1 MIINHN
7 LLAMN
12 AQRQLGITGRNKE
25 KSTEK
30 LASGYRINRAA
41 DDAAGLAI
49 SEKMRRK
56 IRGLT
61 QGVANAQEGV
71 GVCQVAD
78 GALVEVSDMLH
89 RISELA
95 VKSANGTNSDEDR
108 EYMQQEVA
116 QLVSEIDHIGS
127 TATYNEIKL
136 FDGKEA
142 FDGSGFIN
150 TSKPSTDG
158 DFFQLFGTDISKTG
172 YMQEP
177 LTPDMVADKTDDT
190 MGDEYLAKGNP
201 FVSIHIEMDK
211 IKGGDLKNLVGT
223 TFFVNCC
230 TKCCPNTVNFTDGVG
245 ITRSAGV
252 INIGMK
258 KADGSFYTNEYADF
272 CKYITDS
279 MKGNTPNHIEFA
291 YGKAALGTD
300 KTLYIFDTD
309 NNSWTQDAKEAAYFC
324 DTKEIYGNMGE
335 SGKIIWIQSGNE
347 PDDGIKLMI
356 GNVSSLSLGITG
368 VDVSTVKGALSVI
381 GTCKAAMERVMLNRS
396 RIGAQQNRLEH
407 TIANEDNIVEN
418 LTAAESL
425 IRDTDMAK
433 EMVRFST
440 TGILE
445 QAGVSMLAQA
455 NQVKQ
460 GVLALLG

>member
-12 AQRQLGITGRNKE
+12 AQRQLGITGRNKA

-49 SEKMRRK
+49 SERMRRK

-71 GVCQVAD
+71 GICQVAD

-95 VKSANGTNSDEDR
+95 VKSANETNSDEDR

-116 QLVSEIDHIGS
+116 LLVSEIDHIGS
-127 TATYNEIKL
+127 TTTYNEIKL

-142 FDGSGFIN
+142 FDGSGIVN

-158 DFFQLFGTDISKTG
+158 DFFQLFGTSISKTG
-172 YMQEP
+172 YMQEA
-177 LTPDMVADKTDDT
+177 LTPNMVEGTTDDT
-190 MGDEYLAKGNP
+190 MEDEYLNKGNP

-211 IKGGDLKNLVGT
+211 IKDGDLKNLIGT

-230 TKCCPNTVNFTDGVG
+230 TKCCPNTVNFTDGIG
-245 ITRSAGV
+245 ITKSAGV

-258 KADGSFYTNEYADF
+258 KADGSFYTTEYADF

-279 MKGNTPNHIEFA
+279 MKGKTPNHIEFA
-291 YGKAALGTD
+291 YGKATAD

-309 NNSWTQDAKEAAYFC
+309 NNSWTQDAKESAYFC
-324 DTKEIYGNMGE
+324 DTKDIYGDMGE

-347 PDDGIKLMI
+347 PEDGIKLKI
-356 GNVSSLSLGITG
+356 GNVSSLSLGITS
-368 VDVSTVKGALSVI
+368 VDISTVKGALSVI

-407 TIANEDNIVEN
+407 TIANEDNIIEN

-440 TGILE
+440 TGIVE